1 MQEFFVRKSFKYLF
15 FLFCFFVLWGASIWE
30 TIFPFAIGFALAL
43 VWCGQKLYVI
53 TPLFALASLISD
65 FSTAQII
72 GVTVFAGVIMLA
84 CGLHTKLKKPI
95 TFSLFAFY
103 GAASQGGFLLA
114 NIFLFGKFLVPMLS
128 LITALLFMWASKT
141 IFSALLSWQSLFKL
155 GSQEK
160 LCALVFLGAMAS
172 GLYSISLLGV
182 PLIFLFAPFLVLLV
196 ASTRKISSTTLL
208 AAVLGLGVCISGG
221 NVLLTTPFV
230 VWAIV
235 AGALCGAP
243 SILSALAIV
252 AVDAVMGFCLGL
264 YADYFALQLG
274 AVTVSCLCFCAL
286 PKNVLQK
293 FQELFSFADD
303 FAMRNVVNQS
313 RETLCKRL
321 WELSEVFS
329 EMDYVFRS
337 MIKGGMT
344 KEEVKFFLISEVKDK
359 VCADCPERN
368 ICHRK
373 FMTETSSVLQTL
385 ISSALE
391 RGRATLLDAPAYLT
405 TRCGRVPRLVSEINN
420 LTSQYRKYASA
431 MNNIDASRVLIADE
445 LKGLSGIFKN
455 LASEVSRNITFDKA
469 RENQII
475 SELAFNNIICADA
488 VIYEENLNFVNVTL
502 VVRKEDTQKSKIPEV
517 VSKICKSKMSI
528 VGVETS
534 KRAGWNVVSL
544 ATAPKYAIAFG
555 SASMKK
561 DGSSAS
567 GDAYSIIKLA
577 HDKFLLALCDGMG
590 SGEKA
595 QKTASIAIS
604 LVENF
609 YKAGFENEIILSSV
623 NKLLSLNSTDNF
635 TALDISVLDMQSGT
649 IDFIKMGAPES
660 FIKHLGTTTKI
671 CGEALPLGIVQDAQP
686 VVIKEVISNAD
697 FVFMFT
703 DGITESFETTEKLQ
717 DFINNLS
724 SLNPQTLADEVIK
737 KAHALSG
744 GARDDMTVLVAK
756 IFSLK

>member
-1 MQEFFVRKSFKYLF
+1 
-15 FLFCFFVLWGASIWE
+15 
-30 TIFPFAIGFALAL
+30 
-43 VWCGQKLYVI
+43 
-53 TPLFALASLISD
+53 
-65 FSTAQII
+65 
-72 GVTVFAGVIMLA
+72 
-84 CGLHTKLKKPI
+84 
-95 TFSLFAFY
+95 
-103 GAASQGGFLLA
+103 
-114 NIFLFGKFLVPMLS
+114 
-128 LITALLFMWASKT
+128 
-141 IFSALLSWQSLFKL
+141 
-155 GSQEK
+155 
-160 LCALVFLGAMAS
+160 
-172 GLYSISLLGV
+172 
-182 PLIFLFAPFLVLLV
+182 
-196 ASTRKISSTTLL
+196 
-208 AAVLGLGVCISGG
+208 
-221 NVLLTTPFV
+221 
-230 VWAIV
+230 
-235 AGALCGAP
+235 
-243 SILSALAIV
+243 
-252 AVDAVMGFCLGL
+252 
-264 YADYFALQLG
+264 
-274 AVTVSCLCFCAL
+274 
-286 PKNVLQK
+286 
-293 FQELFSFADD
+293 
-303 FAMRNVVNQS
+303 
-313 RETLCKRL
+313 
-321 WELSEVFS
+321 
-329 EMDYVFRS
+329 
-337 MIKGGMT
+337 
-344 KEEVKFFLISEVKDK
+344 
-359 VCADCPERN
+359 
-368 ICHRK
+368 
-373 FMTETSSVLQTL
+373 
-385 ISSALE
+385 
-391 RGRATLLDAPAYLT
+391 
-405 TRCGRVPRLVSEINN
+405 
-420 LTSQYRKYASA
+420 
-431 MNNIDASRVLIADE
+431 
-445 LKGLSGIFKN
+445 
-455 LASEVSRNITFDKA
+455 
-469 RENQII
+469 
-475 SELAFNNIICADA
+475 
-488 VIYEENLNFVNVTL
+488 
-502 VVRKEDTQKSKIPEV
+502 
-517 VSKICKSKMSI
+517 MSI